1 IHAKLNQND
10 RSLCL
15 NERETRMIPSSRQLK
30 NYSLPRSDTILTGG
44 RRVGQNLT
52 FNESPETICSNTIG
66 DTMRRET
73 LCWLWRGLSL
83 RRRCCPRSRKASLPS
98 PRLRTPLNP
107 ISSTPP
113 KPEENAKR
121 CGVRTRPTT
130 LTYLTHSL

>member
-1 IHAKLNQND
+1 MHAKLNQND

-73 LCWLWRGLSL
+73 LCWLWRGPSFPHKSFSKTKKEL
-83 RRRCCPRSRKASLPS
+83 LPS
-98 PRLRTPLNP
+98 PTTH
-107 ISSTPP
+107 TPP
-113 KPEENAKR
+113 H
-121 CGVRTRPTT
+121 PT
-130 LTYLTHSL
+130 S